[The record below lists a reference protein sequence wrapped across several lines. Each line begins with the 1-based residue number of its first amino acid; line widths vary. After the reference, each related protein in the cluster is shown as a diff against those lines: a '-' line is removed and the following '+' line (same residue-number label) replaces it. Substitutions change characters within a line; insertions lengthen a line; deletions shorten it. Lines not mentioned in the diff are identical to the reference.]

1 MKYFSMFSGIGGFD
15 FPSHIGYGD
24 ATKIRTDELPDFEF
38 LVGGFLIMSRN
49 KYDIYAVRNM
59 QILNDFNNGLDAVQI
74 SEKHSLGLGTVLK
87 KLEALE
93 LNGFI

>member
-1 MKYFSMFSGIGGFD
+1 MAK
-15 FPSHIGYGD
+15 
-24 ATKIRTDELPDFEF
+24 
-38 LVGGFLIMSRN
+38 N
-49 KYDIYAVRNM
+49 KNKHNIYAVRNM

>member
-1 MKYFSMFSGIGGFD
+1 M
-15 FPSHIGYGD
+15 
-24 ATKIRTDELPDFEF
+24 
-38 LVGGFLIMSRN
+38 VRN
-49 KYDIYAVRNM
+49 KNKHDIYAVRNM